1 MGLLT
6 FFAKLHPMIVHFPV
20 GLLTSGV
27 VFEIYGALR
36 NDEVVES
43 AGRFNIRFGLWSLF
57 PVLLVGFLGMISLE
71 NTEKF
76 RGFLSSHLK
85 FALVTAGVFISAMLV
100 ARYFRKPWGRALYML
115 IIAVGGLCV
124 LTTGYFG
131 GELVHRFG
139 VSTH

>member
-1 MGLLT
+1 MGILT
-6 FFAKLHPMIVHFPV
+6 LFAKLHPMLVHFPV
-20 GLLTSGV
+20 GLLTSGM

-43 AGRFNIRFGLWSLF
+43 AGRFNIRFGFWSLF

-71 NTEKF
+71 DTEKF
-76 RGFLSSHLK
+76 REFLSSHLK
-85 FALVTAGVFISAMLV
+85 FAVVTAGVFISAML
-100 ARYFRKPWGRALYML
+100 ATKYLRKPWGRVLYFL
-115 IIAVGGLCV
+115 IIAVGGVCV

-131 GELVHRFG
+131 GELVHRFR

>member
-1 MGLLT
+1 MI

-20 GLLTSGV
+20 GLLISGV

-36 NDEVVES
+36 SDEAAET
-43 AGRFNIRFGLWSLF
+43 AGRFNIRFGFWSLF

-76 RGFLSSHLK
+76 RDFLSSHLK
-85 FALVTAGVFISAMLV
+85 FAFVTAGVFISAMLV
-100 ARYFRKPWGRALYML
+100 SRYLRKPWGRVLYFL
-115 IIAVGGLCV
+115 VIVVGGICV
-124 LTTGYFG
+124 LSTGYFG

>member
-1 MGLLT
+1 MWFLT
-6 FFAKLHPMIVHFPV
+6 FFAKLHPMLVHFPI

-43 AGRFNIRFGLWSLF
+43 AGRFNIRFGIWCLF

-76 RGFLSSHLK
+76 RDFLSSHLK
-85 FALVTAGVFISAMLV
+85 FALVTAGVFISAMLI
-100 ARYFRKPWGRALYML
+100 ARYLRKPWGRVLYFL
-115 IIAVGGLCV
+115 IIAMGGLCV
-124 LTTGYFG
+124 LATGYFG
-131 GELVHRFG
+131 GEMVHRFG
-139 VSTH
+139 VSTR

>member
-1 MGLLT
+1 MV
-6 FFAKLHPMIVHFPV
+6 FFAKLHPLIVHFPV

-27 VFEIYGALR
+27 VFEIYGVLR
-36 NDEVVES
+36 NDEVVET
-43 AGRFNIRFGLWSLF
+43 AGRFNIRIGFWCLF

-76 RGFLSSHLK
+76 REFLSSHLK
-85 FALVTAGVFISAMLV
+85 FAFITTGIFIVAMLV
-100 ARYFRKPWGRALYML
+100 SRYLNKPWGRILYFL
-115 IIAVGGLCV
+115 IIVVGGICV

-139 VSTH
+139 VPAW

>member
-1 MGLLT
+1 MGFLT
-6 FFAKLHPMIVHFPV
+6 FFAKLHPMLVHFPV

-43 AGRFNIRFGLWSLF
+43 AGRLNIRFGFWSLF

-76 RGFLSSHLK
+76 KDFLSSHLK

-100 ARYFRKPWGRALYML
+100 ARYLRKPWGRVLYFL
-115 IIAVGGLCV
+115 IIAVGGVCV

-131 GELVHRFG
+131 GEMVHRFG

>member
-1 MGLLT
+1 MV
-6 FFAKLHPMIVHFPV
+6 FFAKLHPLIVHFPV

-36 NDEVVES
+36 KDEVAET
-43 AGRFNIRFGLWSLF
+43 AGRFNIRLGFLCLF
-57 PVLLVGFLGMISLE
+57 PVLIVGFLGMISLE

-76 RGFLSSHLK
+76 RDFLATHLK
-85 FALVTAGVFISAMLV
+85 FAFITAGVFISAMLV
-100 ARYFRKPWGRALYML
+100 SRYLRKPRILYFL
-115 IIAVGGLCV
+115 IIAVGGVCV
-124 LTTGYFG
+124 LITGYFG

>member
-1 MGLLT
+1 MI
-6 FFAKLHPMIVHFPV
+6 FFAKLHPLIVHFPV

-27 VFEIYGALR
+27 VFEIYGTLR
-36 NDEVVES
+36 KDEAAQT
-43 AGRFNIRFGLWSLF
+43 AGRFNIRFGFWCLF

-76 RGFLSSHLK
+76 RDFLFSHLK
-85 FALVTAGVFISAMLV
+85 FAFATATVFILAMLV
-100 ARYFRKPWGRALYML
+100 SRYLRQPWARVLYFL
-115 IIAVGGLCV
+115 IISLGGICV

-139 VSTH
+139 VSIYPK